1 MKRILRAINLLQVAS
16 LIFFVGLESGA
27 VSEALGQHITK
38 PKPKSFLI
46 EGEFVVLFPDEL
58 LENLIAIK
66 ELFSSTEDV
75 MKIQRKFWLG
85 KDPGKMVLPSIDK
98 PSGLSNKNLLDLQK
112 ILPFIPTPD
121 ENKAL
126 AFQAQSLTNLR
137 DIIDNT
143 DFKKFN
149 LKSQP
154 EILNSILG
162 TVVFKTDKGETEK
175 TLKDA
180 LIGAINAKSKPTI
193 GGVKNFTKGMNK
205 IIVEQNVRLVLH
217 SHRQSPPNDAFWLT
231 DNQTQITDAD
241 GLVQPIS
248 KLWGLEKI
256 GMVKA
261 WEKLEEQGILNW
273 SQREAGKIIV
283 AIIDSGLMVKH
294 PDLEKNIWVN
304 PKNSGNNLNGYMNDT
319 HGVNILALPKYQS
332 SMAHC
337 ARDQTEGDLVDE
349 NGHGTQIA
357 GEIAAE
363 GNNDDVSRGGNTEA
377 LQALGVVGNG
387 LVKLMGVKIF
397 CPEISGPIEINGPP
411 REFGTYDHAIEAI
424 DYASKMGAHVVNISW
439 SVPPNLHKAEIL
451 KKHIRRVENDVTFV
465 VAAGS
470 PPGGGSVNIDDETNK
485 IYPQGFGSEPDIVN
499 VIVVTATTMEDKLK
513 VGSNFG
519 PNTVDNG
526 SPGDSIFTTGF
537 HFGSGEATVKQ
548 ADGTSFAAPFVAGC
562 VALIQ
567 AVRQAKEKDLLPP
580 QKIRE
585 ILMETGDPSPDLRNR
600 VKKNSQ
606 GKETRLNC
614 DNALAEV
621 IAIS

>member
-46 EGEFVVLFPDEL
+46 EEFVVLFPDEL

-193 GGVKNFTKGMNK
+193 G
-205 IIVEQNVRLVLH
+205 E
-217 SHRQSPPNDAFWLT
+217 
-231 DNQTQITDAD
+231 
-241 GLVQPIS
+241 
-248 KLWGLEKI
+248 
-256 GMVKA
+256 
-261 WEKLEEQGILNW
+261 
-273 SQREAGKIIV
+273 
-283 AIIDSGLMVKH
+283 
-294 PDLEKNIWVN
+294 
-304 PKNSGNNLNGYMNDT
+304 
-319 HGVNILALPKYQS
+319 
-332 SMAHC
+332 
-337 ARDQTEGDLVDE
+337 
-349 NGHGTQIA
+349 
-357 GEIAAE
+357 
-363 GNNDDVSRGGNTEA
+363 
-377 LQALGVVGNG
+377 
-387 LVKLMGVKIF
+387 
-397 CPEISGPIEINGPP
+397 
-411 REFGTYDHAIEAI
+411 
-424 DYASKMGAHVVNISW
+424 
-439 SVPPNLHKAEIL
+439 
-451 KKHIRRVENDVTFV
+451 
-465 VAAGS
+465 
-470 PPGGGSVNIDDETNK
+470 
-485 IYPQGFGSEPDIVN
+485 
-499 VIVVTATTMEDKLK
+499 
-513 VGSNFG
+513 
-519 PNTVDNG
+519 
-526 SPGDSIFTTGF
+526 
-537 HFGSGEATVKQ
+537 
-548 ADGTSFAAPFVAGC
+548 
-562 VALIQ
+562 
-567 AVRQAKEKDLLPP
+567 
-580 QKIRE
+580 
-585 ILMETGDPSPDLRNR
+585 
-600 VKKNSQ
+600 
-606 GKETRLNC
+606 
-614 DNALAEV
+614 
-621 IAIS
+621 